1 MVSKAVLVAAAFAA
15 VANAQ
20 AAATDAPISRGNPL
34 GASYQAILAPTNK
47 TSISGNIV
55 VSTNPT
61 QEGTNIQVRIDGL
74 PSTGGPFTWHI
85 HKAPIPAD
93 GNCTAA
99 LTHLDPYG
107 RGETPPCDASNPAS
121 CEVGDQSGKWGK
133 MGLNSTSYAA
143 KYVYTLLSF
152 HESVLTASSYI
163 DSYVSTNPSD
173 PAFVGGKSIVV
184 HYPNKTRITCANFV
198 QVTSGTG
205 NSTAPGTGSPDYGAA
220 PSTTGAAVN
229 PTATSTPPPFTGGA
243 VAVAAKGALALVAGG
258 LAFAL

>member
-1 MVSKAVLVAAAFAA
+1 MVSKAVFVAAVFAA

-20 AAATDAPISRGNPL
+20 GAATDAPISRGNPL

-143 KYVYTLLSF
+143 N
-152 HESVLTASSYI
+152 YI

-205 NSTAPGTGSPDYGAA
+205 NSTVPGAGSPGYGAA
-220 PSTTGAAVN
+220 PSTTGAAVS